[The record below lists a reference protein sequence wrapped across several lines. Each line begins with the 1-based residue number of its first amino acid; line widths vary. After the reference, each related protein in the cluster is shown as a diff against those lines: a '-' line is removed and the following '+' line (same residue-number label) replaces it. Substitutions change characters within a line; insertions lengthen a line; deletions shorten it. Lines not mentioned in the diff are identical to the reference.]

1 MWFAFNEDQFRRQ
14 GHTGKWL
21 GKLIRTW
28 KTGTDGEMTKACFR
42 LSDGQDVT
50 VVLEEEEYMDTPE
63 QHEGYCDPENLCSDE
78 LRFLGLDELVPAARG
93 ARAKKAA
100 KVASPKTPPAK
111 ASKKRKAPSRSTDP
125 ILAAHGKVAAE
136 GNLPRLHGTTVRKTR
151 GNPVFDANLPVETVQ
166 GLRVGL
172 PRVDAG
178 AQDNDGTLGDSVDTQ
193 SEPKSDQAEPA
204 TPPRSHLPK
213 PLYRLYPMP
222 PCRTLFR
229 RSLTSLHHR
238 RALRKGHKTHRRLP
252 YLLDLRSLPA
262 WSSSRRPHP
271 THQPPARQQRAPPG
285 GRRARLPTRPP
296 RLQSQTGS

>member
-1 MWFAFNEDQFRRQ
+1 MWFAFNEDRFRRQ
-14 GHTGKWL
+14 GHTGKWW

-100 KVASPKTPPAK
+100 KVASPKTAPAK
-111 ASKKRKAPSRSTDP
+111 ASKKRKAPSRSTNP
-125 ILAAHGKVAAE
+125 ILAAHDKVAAE

-151 GNPVFDANLPVETVQ
+151 GNPVFDANLPVETAQ

-178 AQDNDGTLGDSVDTQ
+178 AQDNDGTLNDSLDTQ

-204 TPPRSHLPK
+204 TPPAEPSAEATIPALSDTPLPDPVPPEPDQPESPPRSQEGQQHAPATPVPPGSPVATGLVELP
-213 PLYRLYPMP
+213 PSTPDAQAAGA
-222 PCRTLFR
+222 TAA
-229 RSLTSLHHR
+229 S
-238 RALRKGHKTHRRLP
+238 
-252 YLLDLRSLPA
+252 PA
-262 WSSSRRPHP
+262 
-271 THQPPARQQRAPPG
+271 G

-296 RLQSQTGS
+296 RL